1 MPIACIASST
11 RVRVLSA
18 FARVLCLVHSAW
30 HEEMLEEFLLNQRQ
44 WIREVLMV
52 HRLMCTEM
60 GLRPGG
66 QDTRCEDVTGRS
78 LSVGSC
84 QAGRWMGLDMET
96 PKSLSCL
103 FLQARLQ
110 PQGSGHQIISRRG
123 RDRGSGR
130 AEQAGP
136 GATVYLPSTF
146 CPKPTEP
153 EMC

>member
-1 MPIACIASST
+1 MPIACIASSA
-11 RVRVLSA
+11 RLRVLSA

-52 HRLMCTEM
+52 HGLMCTEM

-66 QDTRCEDVTGRS
+66 RATSCEDVTGRS

-103 FLQARLQ
+103 FLQAGLQ
-110 PQGSGHQIISRRG
+110 PQGSGHQIISR
-123 RDRGSGR
+123 
-130 AEQAGP
+130 
-136 GATVYLPSTF
+136 
-146 CPKPTEP
+146 
-153 EMC
+153 